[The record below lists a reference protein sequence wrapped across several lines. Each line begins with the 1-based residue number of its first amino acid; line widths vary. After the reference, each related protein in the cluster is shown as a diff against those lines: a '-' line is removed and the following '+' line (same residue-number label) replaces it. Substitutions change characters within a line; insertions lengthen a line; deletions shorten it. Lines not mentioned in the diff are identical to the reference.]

1 MGEAAQPRF
10 RCGRQPKVQAS
21 RVILLQQ
28 DAKVAHEVGGNPHV
42 RRGLLRGDRVVY
54 KHNVADGSRPVQ
66 FLDGDLGQAV
76 TVPDAVGLVG
86 VALYVGAYAGL
97 QTGKLGLADVRYTI
111 LNAVGGLAVIFSLIW
126 SFNLAAFVTQVLWL
140 VFTLVGYLR
149 SRRA

>member
-1 MGEAAQPRF
+1 M
-10 RCGRQPKVQAS
+10 
-21 RVILLQQ
+21 
-28 DAKVAHEVGGNPHV
+28 
-42 RRGLLRGDRVVY
+42 
-54 KHNVADGSRPVQ
+54 
-66 FLDGDLGQAV
+66 

-97 QTGKLGLADVRYTI
+97 QTGRLGLADTRYTV

-149 SRRA
+149 SRNA